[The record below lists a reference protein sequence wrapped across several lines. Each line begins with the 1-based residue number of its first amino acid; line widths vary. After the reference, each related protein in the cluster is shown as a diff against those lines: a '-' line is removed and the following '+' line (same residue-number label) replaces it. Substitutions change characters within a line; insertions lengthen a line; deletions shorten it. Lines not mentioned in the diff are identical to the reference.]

1 MFDWDT
7 DRFKYRAMIME
18 RVARKAIA
26 DRLTDWNE
34 EDCHNSDPANWGNYD
49 VVSPYSGQ
57 VDFRLEQYEKEVR
70 EVLKEELGE

>member
-26 DRLTDWNE
+26 DRLTDWNLS
-34 EDCHNSDPANWGNYD
+34 DCHLGNPSWLDGFD
-49 VVSPYSGQ
+49 VVDVDDDQ
-57 VDFRLEQYEKEVR
+57 VTDMLRDYVQWVEERL
-70 EVLKEELGE
+70 LEE